1 MLTRCRRGGDGRPA
15 STLTAVTTETMTP
28 LGEFELLVMLAVL
41 RLKKDAYAVTV
52 REEIQTQTGRPAPR
66 GSVYITLDRLTR
78 KGYLSERNVA
88 GDAAREG
95 RARRVFQATSAGSAA
110 VKDSLIGLK
119 KMQRGLGWLTQ
130 D

>member
-1 MLTRCRRGGDGRPA
+1 
-15 STLTAVTTETMTP
+15 MTP

-41 RLKKDAYAVTV
+41 RLKEDAYAVTV
-52 REEIQTQTGRPAPR
+52 RQEIETQTGRPAPR

-78 KGYLSERNVA
+78 KGYLRERNVP
-88 GDAAREG
+88 GGAARES
-95 RARRVFQATSAGSAA
+95 RVKRVFQPTSAGSAA

-119 KMQRGLGWLTQ
+119 RMQRGLGWLTQ